1 MKSTSAFQQGARA
14 LLKVCST
21 EEAVHLSHFK
31 APRWASKLK
40 NRPEKFVELAQTPTP
55 IQKWNLSD
63 VPDKFELQVKR
74 DDLTG
79 HLLSGN
85 KVRKLE
91 FILADALE
99 KGSTCVVT
107 CGGVESNHCRSTT
120 IAAKQVGLGCHLLVR
135 SLESEDANE
144 GPSTSSNMLLCKM
157 YGAETYMVPSEPLR
171 SSLPSRMYK
180 LATELKKQ
188 GERPYLIPPGGSD
201 YYGTF
206 GIIKS
211 FTELMQQDVLKRF
224 DDVVVATSSGGT
236 LAGLAVA
243 NLLTGEKLR
252 IHGVSCSGKIR
263 NVHQHVANT
272 LLKYGLVREN
282 PSHVCNIID
291 GSKWCNDAE
300 EDLNSVAEVCNETGI
315 LLDYTSKLKGVK
327 GMLQE
332 MQMNGGKFQGNRVL
346 YIHTGA
352 NGNIFD
358 GLLDGSREMRRY
370 TGIKMWDNIDENP
383 L

>member
-14 LLKVCST
+14 LRKVCST

-40 NRPEKFVELAQTPTP
+40 NRPEKFVQLAETPTP
-55 IQKWNLSD
+55 IQKWNLSN

-99 KGSTCVVT
+99 KESTCVVT

-120 IAAKQVGLGCHLLVR
+120 IAANQVGLGCHLIVR
-135 SLESEDANE
+135 SPESENESED
-144 GPSTSSNMLLCKM
+144 PSTSSNMLLCKM

-180 LATELKKQ
+180 LASELKKQ

-263 NVHQHVANT
+263 NVHQHVADT
-272 LLKYGLVREN
+272 LLRYGLVREN

-291 GSKWCNDAE
+291 GSRWCNDT
-300 EDLNSVAEVCNETGI
+300 EDTAVAEVCNDTGI
-315 LLDYTSKLKGVK
+315 LLDYTSKLKGVR

-332 MQMNGGKFQGNRVL
+332 MQMNGGKFQGCRVL

-352 NGNIFD
+352 NEDIFD
-358 GLLDGSREMRRY
+358 GLFDGSCQVTDYEG
-370 TGIKMWDNIDENP
+370 TKMWDHIDENP